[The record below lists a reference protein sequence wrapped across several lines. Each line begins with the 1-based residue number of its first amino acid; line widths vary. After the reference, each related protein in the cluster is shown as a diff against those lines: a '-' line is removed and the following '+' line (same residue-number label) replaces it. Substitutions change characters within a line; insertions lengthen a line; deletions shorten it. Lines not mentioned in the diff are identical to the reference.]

1 MINSRSG
8 AMTQPSHLFQ
18 RAVLQLEEDFQ
29 KKFPYKNRPAT
40 WDQQS
45 LADRIRRSLS
55 WLERAALTPRRDKP
69 PRFVDLWIALN
80 ALYGVKPDR
89 FPDERGNF
97 RNFIRKLN
105 RIDSR
110 REFLVP
116 SMSQGHIQNLSFEL
130 VDNQYLWREF
140 WQKKSRELRENR
152 IADLKIAR
160 ASLREKDVVKFY
172 ACVFERLYI
181 LRNQI
186 FHGSSSA
193 TTKKSEDAL
202 KPAIIFLEETIPTF
216 IRVMMNCGSGKDWP
230 SLPFPGRDT
239 PQFPA

>member
-1 MINSRSG
+1 MPQLR
-8 AMTQPSHLFQ
+8 TLFQ
-18 RAVLQLEEDFQ
+18 ETVLQLEEDFE
-29 KKFPYKNRPAT
+29 KKFPSSNRSVT

-55 WLERAALTPRRDKP
+55 WLERAAAAPRRDKP

-80 ALYGVKPDR
+80 ALYGVKPD
-89 FPDERGNF
+89 PSSDERRSF

-110 REFLVP
+110 CKFLVP
-116 SMSQGHIQNLSFEL
+116 SMSQGHVQNLSFKL
-130 VDNQYLWREF
+130 VDNPYLWREF
-140 WQKKSRELRENR
+140 WQKNVRKLRENR
-152 IADLKIAR
+152 ITDLKIAR
-160 ASLREKDVVKFY
+160 ASFREQDAVMLY
-172 ACVFERLYI
+172 TCVFERLYI

-202 KPAIIFLEETIPTF
+202 KPAILFLEETIPIF

-230 SLPFPGRDT
+230 SLPFPGRNT
-239 PQFPA
+239 IQHQLNT